1 MEFMRDDPRSLQTRL
16 AAFVA
21 GKATAKQLARL
32 LDSDV
37 RTAEN
42 IRRGHWPQAK
52 HFAAIV
58 RAFGRDVID
67 AVLTPEI
74 DAVAARLE
82 AEERHARQVYLAARA
97 RREAVLRAP
106 EVDLDPLLPFEDLD
120 ASFRPVEPKSFAERR
135 GR

>member
-1 MEFMRDDPRSLQTRL
+1 MDFVRDDPRSLQTRL
-16 AAFVA
+16 AAFIA
-21 GKATAKQLARL
+21 GRTTTKQLARL

-58 RAFGRDVID
+58 RAYGRDVVD

-74 DAVAARLE
+74 DAVEARLE
-82 AEERHARQVYLAARA
+82 AEERHARQAYLAARA
-97 RREAVLRAP
+97 RRQAVVRAP
-106 EVDLDPLLPFEDLD
+106 ESDIDPLLPFEDLD
-120 ASFRPVEPKSFAERR
+120 HQLAAEHRSFGDER
-135 GR
+135 